1 MITQEKTGQ
10 RFHSN
15 PRALNHQQMFMAHS
29 RSWLL
34 LNSPICVQWTPT
46 IQLTFLVES
55 SRLHIYSITMY
66 LSGSLS
72 HHQLHSP
79 DLTHLITDHLHLSP
93 VIKST
98 ISTHFS
104 RTVTVWSVLTF
115 RVDSPDPL
123 TFLLQYRRYC
133 VPLPNLHRSCAP
145 PSPSS
150 IAPAGSY
157 GKIKLTGLTALL
169 HFLAIVQ

>member
-104 RTVTVWSVLTF
+104 RTVTVWSVLTHLTLLPFYYSIVVTVF
-115 RVDSPDPL
+115 RSQISTAPVLHRLQAPL
-123 TFLLQYRRYC
+123 LPL
-133 VPLPNLHRSCAP
+133 VPLEKLNSLDSLHC
-145 PSPSS
+145 S
-150 IAPAGSY
+150 ISLP
-157 GKIKLTGLTALL
+157 
-169 HFLAIVQ
+169 